1 MPTRNFR
8 ELREAITADGR
19 RAERLAQAERRVEG
33 EVAAYQRGLAELR
46 RARAYTQ
53 TQLAGSL
60 NVSQAQVS
68 RIEHQTD
75 LYLSTLQSYL
85 EALGG
90 RLELVAVFD
99 DERVVLS
106 LADLTE
112 ADREAEPEPAT
123 TP

>member
-1 MPTRNFR
+1 MPTRVVR
-8 ELREAITADGR
+8 EPRDAMTADGR
-19 RAERLAQAERRVEG
+19 RAARLAQAERRVES
-33 EVAAYQRGLAELR
+33 ELAVYQRGLAELR
-46 RARAYTQ
+46 RARAHTQ
-53 TQLAGSL
+53 TQLARNL

-112 ADREAEPEPAT
+112 ADTEAEPEPAT